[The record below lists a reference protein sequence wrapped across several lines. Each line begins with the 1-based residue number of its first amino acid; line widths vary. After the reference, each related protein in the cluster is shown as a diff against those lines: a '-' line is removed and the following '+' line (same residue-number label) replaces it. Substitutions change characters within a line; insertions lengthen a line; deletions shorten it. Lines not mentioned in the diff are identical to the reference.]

1 MPELTKVMLQKTIF
15 LSLLVTQLA
24 VGQTTDQIG
33 GKAFEMTKATV
44 EFLATDK
51 KTYGYQTKASCPACV
66 SYQTL
71 NKFIA
76 DNKLTKAD
84 ELVSAAQKKTAELTG
99 QKKPD
104 AEVLKELRAFLL
116 ERVTGGAER
125 KHRLTLKS
133 FAAYQNQLNTLAGL
147 APVGA
152 AQQPVADTPVSDQED
167 QEVTP
172 DTVAAE
178 ANSPVAALSTTEN
191 SFFSMSLV
199 ALIASLL
206 SLVGVGVLFLRK
218 NKPQETGEMEK
229 RIADLSKQ
237 VFDRK
242 TDYQEAM
249 RRIESLEKV
258 LSRQPQPIG
267 TPQTTSQPSPPQ
279 PANVPTAPAP
289 RPEPA
294 RTGQNLPRTHTE
306 AYVPPVQSSAPTPA
320 GAAVPSTEVPP
331 TVASPASVSP
341 AIPASSAPAS
351 PKPGI
356 KSDRYARTADLGDGF
371 STGGLLPASERG
383 TIYQLS
389 LEGHIGTY
397 RVVDNTESQ
406 QLALSDPYSYLS
418 DACEYL
424 NQPRPNAR
432 IMTEKP
438 GQVSLQGDKW
448 KIEQKA
454 RVSFM

>member
-1 MPELTKVMLQKTIF
+1 M
-15 LSLLVTQLA
+15 A
-24 VGQTTDQIG
+24 
-33 GKAFEMTKATV
+33 
-44 EFLATDK
+44 
-51 KTYGYQTKASCPACV
+51 
-66 SYQTL
+66 
-71 NKFIA
+71 
-76 DNKLTKAD
+76 
-84 ELVSAAQKKTAELTG
+84 
-99 QKKPD
+99 
-104 AEVLKELRAFLL
+104 
-116 ERVTGGAER
+116 
-125 KHRLTLKS
+125 
-133 FAAYQNQLNTLAGL
+133 
-147 APVGA
+147 
-152 AQQPVADTPVSDQED
+152 
-167 QEVTP
+167 P

-218 NKPQETGEMEK
+218 AKPQEKDASNQKIAEMSDQLFKLEGEYST
-229 RIADLSKQ
+229 AL
-237 VFDRK
+237 
-242 TDYQEAM
+242 
-249 RRIESLEKV
+249 RRIEALEKA
-258 LSRQPQPIG
+258 LSRQSGAPQPVA
-267 TPQTTSQPSPPQ
+267 PQPTVNQPAAPR
-279 PANVPTAPAP
+279 PANVPTAPPAP

-306 AYVPPVQSSAPTPA
+306 SYVPPVNPGSVPTPA

-331 TVASPASVSP
+331 TVASPASVPP
-341 AIPASSAPAS
+341 AVPASSAPAS

>member
-1 MPELTKVMLQKTIF
+1 MLQKTIF

-147 APVGA
+147 APVGT

-167 QEVTP
+167 QEVAP

-218 NKPQETGEMEK
+218 AKPQETGELEK

-242 TDYQEAM
+242 TDYQEAL
-249 RRIESLEKV
+249 RRIEALEKA
-258 LSRQPQPIG
+258 LSRQSGAPQPVAPQPIVN
-267 TPQTTSQPSPPQ
+267 QPAAPR

-306 AYVPPVQSSAPTPA
+306 AYVPPVQGSAPTPA
-320 GAAVPSTEVPP
+320 GAAVPSAEVPP
-331 TVASPASVSP
+331 TVASPASVP
-341 AIPASSAPAS
+341 PASSAPAS

>member
-1 MPELTKVMLQKTIF
+1 MLQKTIF

-147 APVGA
+147 APVGT

-167 QEVTP
+167 QEVAP

-191 SFFSMSLV
+191 SFFSMSLF

-206 SLVGVGVLFLRK
+206 SLVGVGVLF
-218 NKPQETGEMEK
+218 M
-229 RIADLSKQ
+229 
-237 VFDRK
+237 RK
-242 TDYQEAM
+242 TKPHESNASDQKIAEMSDQLFKLKGEYSAAL
-249 RRIESLEKV
+249 RRIEALEKA
-258 LSRQPQPIG
+258 LSRQPGAPQP
-267 TPQTTSQPSPPQ
+267 TVNQPVAPQ

-306 AYVPPVQSSAPTPA
+306 AYVPPVQGSAQTPA
-320 GAAVPSTEVPP
+320 GAAVTSTEVPP
-331 TVASPASVSP
+331 TVASPASVPP
-341 AIPASSAPAS
+341 AIPVSSAPAS

>member
-1 MPELTKVMLQKTIF
+1 MLQKTI
-15 LSLLVTQLA
+15 LLCLLVTRLA
-24 VGQTTDQIG
+24 VAQTTDQIG

-51 KTYGYQTKASCPACV
+51 KTYGYQTKESCPACV

-84 ELVSAAQKKTAELTG
+84 ELVNAAQKKTAELVS

-104 AEVLKELRAFLL
+104 AEVLKELRGFLL
-116 ERVTGGAER
+116 ERVTGGADR

-133 FAAYQNQLNTLAGL
+133 YAAYQNQLNTLAGL
-147 APVGA
+147 SPAGA
-152 AQQPVADTPVSDQED
+152 VQEQPVAETPVSDQED
-167 QEVTP
+167 QAAAP
-172 DTVAAE
+172 DTAMAVTDASAA
-178 ANSPVAALSTTEN
+178 SPTTTET

-199 ALIASLL
+199 ALIAALL
-206 SLVGVGVLFLRK
+206 SLAGVVVLFLRK
-218 NKPQETGEMEK
+218 PKPQETSELE
-229 RIADLSKQ
+229 RRVADLSKQ

-249 RRIESLEKV
+249 RRIESLEKA
-258 LSRQPQPIG
+258 LSRQPQPIVS
-267 TPQTTSQPSPPQ
+267 PQPSSAQ
-279 PANVPTAPAP
+279 PSNAPTAPPAP
-289 RPEPA
+289 RPESV

-306 AYVPPVQSSAPTPA
+306 TYVPPVNPGSVPTPA
-320 GAAVPSTEVPP
+320 GAAVPSAEVPP
-331 TVASPASVSP
+331 
-341 AIPASSAPAS
+341 AISAPQAPAA
-351 PKPGI
+351 PKPGL
-356 KSDRYARTADLGDGF
+356 KSDRFARTADLGDGF
-371 STGGLLPASERG
+371 SMGGLLPAAERG
-383 TIYQLS
+383 TIYQLA

-397 RVVDNTESQ
+397 RIVDNTESQ

>member
-1 MPELTKVMLQKTIF
+1 MFQKTIF
-15 LSLLVTQLA
+15 LSLLVTRLA
-24 VGQTTDQIG
+24 VAQTTDQIG

-51 KTYGYQTKASCPACV
+51 KTYGYQTKESCPACV

-84 ELVSAAQKKTAELTG
+84 ELVNAAQKKTAELTS

-104 AEVLKELRAFLL
+104 AEVLKELRSFLL

-147 APVGA
+147 APVEA
-152 AQQPVADTPVSDQED
+152 AQPPVAETPVSDQED
-167 QEVTP
+167 QEVAP

-178 ANSPVAALSTTEN
+178 HSSATATSSTTET
-191 SFFSMSLV
+191 SFFSMSLF

-206 SLVGVGVLFLRK
+206 SLAGVGLLFLRK
-218 NKPQETGEMEK
+218 PKQQETNASDQKIAEMSDQLFKLKGEYS
-229 RIADLSKQ
+229 AAL
-237 VFDRK
+237 
-242 TDYQEAM
+242 
-249 RRIESLEKV
+249 RRIEALEKA
-258 LSRQPQPIG
+258 LSRQAVPQPSA
-267 TPQTTSQPSPPQ
+267 PQPAASQPSAPQ
-279 PANVPTAPAP
+279 PVNAPVPPPAP

-294 RTGQNLPRTHTE
+294 RAGQNVPRTHTE
-306 AYVPPVQSSAPTPA
+306 PYGPPVNQPAAGLSTPE
-320 GAAVPSTEVPP
+320 GAAIPP
-331 TVASPASVSP
+331 AM
-341 AIPASSAPAS
+341 PASSAPAA

-356 KSDRYARTADLGDGF
+356 KSERYARTADLGDGF
-371 STGGLLPASERG
+371 SMGGLLPAAERG
-383 TIYQLS
+383 TIYQLA

-397 RVVDNTESQ
+397 RIVENTESQ

-424 NQPRPNAR
+424 NQPRANAR